1 MPSRPPEPLLAAVPA
16 LPGGERGYHG
26 MLIALGIAAG
36 LFLVLTAVRELVVRR
51 WGERAGR
58 TATGIDDLLVTLG
71 RRTQIL
77 VIAAVALYAGSLYVD
92 LPARAER
99 LLRGAAELAVFLQI
113 ALWSSV
119 AIDFWIARQRRRLD
133 HDPTSIALA
142 GVLRFAVQVALWALL
157 LLLALDNLG
166 INVTA
171 LITGLGIGGVAVAL
185 ALQNVLGDL
194 LASLSI
200 VLDKPFV
207 IGDAITVDALTGT
220 VESIGLKTTRLRAV
234 SGEQLIFANADL
246 LKSRIHNWK
255 RMAERRV
262 VLAFGVPLD
271 TPPAALAALPAT
283 VRALIEGQD
292 LTRFDRAHFK
302 GFGGNCAATLD
313 FEAVYWILTADYGLY
328 MDRQQAINL
337 GLLAAL
343 ANAGIPLGAG
353 PQSLALTRPRPETPE
368 AKTSAGA
375 LRTPLGKDSMS

>member
-1 MPSRPPEPLLAAVPA
+1 MAPYLPEPLLAAVPIPA
-16 LPGGERGYHG
+16 LPGGERG

-36 LFLVLTAVRELVVRR
+36 LFLVLAAVRELVVRR
-51 WGERAGR
+51 LGRRAGR
-58 TATGIDDLLVTLG
+58 TASGIGGIGGIDDLLVTLG

-119 AIDFWIARQRRRLD
+119 AIDFWIARQSRRLD

-142 GVLRFAVQVALWALL
+142 GVLRFAVKVVLWALL
-157 LLLALDNLG
+157 LLMALDNLG

-207 IGDAITVDALTGT
+207 IGDAITVDTLTGT

-262 VLAFGVPLD
+262 VLAFGVPLA
-271 TPPAALAALPAT
+271 TPPAALATLPAT
-283 VRALIEGQD
+283 LRELIEGTD
-292 LTRFDRAHFK
+292 LARFDRAHFK
-302 GFGGNCAATLD
+302 GPGVSTLD
-313 FEAVYWILTADYGLY
+313 FEAVYWILTADYALY

-343 ANAGIPLGAG
+343 ANAGIPLGPG
-353 PQSLALTRPRPETPE
+353 PQSLALTRPRPE
-368 AKTSAGA
+368 AKTSA
-375 LRTPLGKDSMS
+375 